1 MDKIAVIYKTKS
13 INMLKPLLIEI
24 GVEELPAVPLL
35 KELKNIEKKYAA
47 ILEEHSLL
55 CEFEFY
61 YTPRRLVLW
70 HREFPTKQADSVE
83 EFFGAPLAVAYK
95 DGKATP
101 AANGFAKKCGVSLE
115 ELSTAEKNAKE
126 VLYYKK
132 DLVGKPSPELL
143 PSIIEKWIKSLDF
156 GKSMR
161 WGSLDES
168 FIRPI
173 RWVNVMLD
181 DKLVEMTLY
190 GVDSAKKT
198 FVHRI
203 ANFDALEVV
212 GAKEY
217 FETLKKGG
225 VTLFQEDRRV
235 NILAAFSKIESEN
248 SVKIEIDEEL
258 LEEVIAIAENP
269 TPLLGSFDEE
279 FLRLPPEVIITS
291 MKEHQRYFP
300 VFQKGKLINK
310 FVVVSNALT
319 DDFSEVI
326 AGNERVLRPR
336 LADGLFFYDNDLK
349 NGLSTNGLE
358 KVAFFKGLG
367 SVADKIKREGVIASA
382 LFDKYAPAASKVDL
396 NRAIEL
402 AKADL
407 MSEMVY
413 EFTELQGL
421 MGYYYAKEAGE
432 NPEVALAIKEQY
444 LPAGEESDLP
454 STPLSAIV
462 AMSIKLDTLLGL
474 FSVNQIPTG
483 SRDPFALR
491 RAVNGIIRIVNE
503 FGFEFD
509 IVETMKELA
518 SNYDVFEFEKLE
530 KFTLERIK
538 QYYKVNPS
546 IIEAVLASGEREL
559 LALGKKI
566 EALNNLVNSEGFA
579 EVSSTFKRVANITK
593 DVNLDTLEDVNP
605 ALLSEDAEKELYKR
619 FFEVN
624 IVSYNSY
631 EEELDALLGLKPEL
645 DSFFTNVMVNAEDE
659 AVKNNRKALVA
670 SVYKAIL
677 KIADIKE
684 VSI

>member
-1 MDKIAVIYKTKS
+1 
-13 INMLKPLLIEI
+13 MLKPLLIEI

-35 KELKNIEKKYAA
+35 KEMKNIEKKYAD
-47 ILEEHSLL
+47 ILEKHALL
-55 CEFEFY
+55 SEFEFY
-61 YTPRRLVLW
+61 YTPRRLVMW
-70 HREFPTKQADSVE
+70 HREFKTQQDDTVE
-83 EFFGAPLAVAYK
+83 EFFGAPLTVAYK
-95 DGKATP
+95 NGQATKA
-101 AANGFAKKCGVSLE
+101 AEGFARKCGVTLQ
-115 ELSTAEKNAKE
+115 ELGTAEKGGKE

-132 DLVGKPSPELL
+132 DVVGKPSVQLL
-143 PSIIEKWIKSLDF
+143 PEIIHTWLKSLDF

-161 WGSLDES
+161 WGSLHES

-173 RWVNVMLD
+173 RWINVQLD
-181 DKLVEMTLY
+181 DTLVPMHMY
-190 GVDSAKKT
+190 GIDSSKT
-198 FVHRI
+198 TRVHRI
-203 ANFDALEVV
+203 ANFNPVEIT
-212 GAKEY
+212 GAKDY
-217 FETLKKGG
+217 FETLKNGG
-225 VTLFQEDRRV
+225 VTLFQQTREEK
-235 NILAAFSKIESEN
+235 ILGDIKSIEKEN
-248 SVKIEIDEEL
+248 SVNVAMDDEL
-258 LEEVIAIAENP
+258 FAEVVAITENP
-269 TPLLGSFDEE
+269 TALLGSFDEA

-291 MKEHQRYFP
+291 MREHQRYFP
-300 VFQKGKLINK
+300 VFKDGKLVNK

-336 LADGLFFYDNDLK
+336 LADALFFYDNDLK
-349 NGLSTNGLE
+349 NGLSTKGLE

-367 SVADKIKREGVIASA
+367 SVADKIKREEKIAA
-382 LFDKYAPAASKVDL
+382 TLYELYKPDAKEEDL

-432 NPEVALAIKEQY
+432 SDAVALAIKEQY
-444 LPAGEESDLP
+444 LPEGEESELP

-474 FSVNQIPTG
+474 FSVNEIPTG

-503 FGFEFD
+503 YGFAFD
-509 IVETMKELA
+509 IVKTMQEL
-518 SNYDVFEFEKLE
+518 SKNYENVDLEKLE
-530 KFTLERIK
+530 NFILERIRR
-538 QYYKVNPS
+538 YYKVNPS

-559 LALGKKI
+559 VALGRKI
-566 EALNNLVNSEGFA
+566 EALNTLVNSEGFD

-593 DVNLDTLEDVNP
+593 DIDLNGDLSVDENLFE
-605 ALLSEDAEKELYKR
+605 EDAEKTLYKKYK
-619 FFEVN
+619 EVDAKTYEN
-624 IVSYNSY
+624 Y

-645 DSFFTNVMVNAEDE
+645 DAFFENVMVNAEDE
-659 AVKNNRKALVA
+659 KVKNNRKALVA
-670 SVYKAIL
+670 SIYKSIL
-677 KIADIKE
+677 NIADIKE